1 MVSSIFLPRV
11 GGYDISKISKNRYS
25 VAVNTGNI
33 GACQMNKEQF
43 NIFIKEQKEKGN
55 VKPPVAKVGLL
66 AALGLV
72 VLNILTRGRLLNG
85 AKTVFRSVLEKFRN
99 IFKK

>member
-11 GGYDISKISKNRYS
+11 GGYDISKISKDRYS
-25 VAVNTGNI
+25 VAVNNGNI

-43 NIFIKEQKEKGN
+43 NVFIQEQKEKGN

-66 AALGLV
+66 ATLGLV
-72 VLNILTRGRLLNG
+72 GLNIVTRGRLLNG
-85 AKTVFRSVLEKFRN
+85 AKSVVGKVLDKVKN
-99 IFKK
+99 IFQK